1 MRIWFDMT
9 APAHPIVFRPV
20 IQRLREQDHEV
31 RVTARDYADT
41 LGLLRLHG
49 IEHDAF
55 GRHGGAGRARKL
67 AQLFSRS
74 RSMRRYGRDG
84 GFDLAVAHGSNDL
97 ALAAGWLGIPAVNM
111 FDYEFA
117 TLQHR
122 IGCRRAR
129 KVLTPDAI
137 PLERLER
144 YGVTAETHDPF
155 PGLKEDYYL
164 ADFEPDESVLD
175 ELGVDRARVL
185 VILRPPPDV
194 SLYHRRANV
203 LYPRVLEHLG
213 GRESVQ
219 AVVLP
224 RTAAQRAELA
234 TLSLPSL
241 IVPDGPIDAQS
252 LIAFADLVVSAGGTM
267 NREAVALGVPVYT
280 TYAARLGAVD
290 ERLMRDGLLRPLSDP
305 EAIELVKRDGAAPTR
320 TRRDPGVLVEKILGA
335 ASA

>member
-20 IQRLREQDHEV
+20 IQRLRDDGHEV
-31 RVTARDYADT
+31 KVTARDYADT

-49 IEHDAF
+49 IEYEAF

-67 AQLFSRS
+67 AQLVSRS
-74 RSMRRYGRDG
+74 RWMRGYGRRG
-84 GFDLAVAHGSNDL
+84 EFDLAVAHGSNDL
-97 ALAAGWLGIPAVNM
+97 ALAASWLGIPAVNM

-117 TLQHR
+117 TMQHK

-137 PLERLER
+137 PLQRLKR

-164 ADFEPDESVLD
+164 ADFEPDEGVPEQLGLD
-175 ELGVDRARVL
+175 RDRVL
-185 VILRPPPDV
+185 VVLRPPPDV

-213 GRESVQ
+213 RRDDVH

-234 TLSLPSL
+234 ASALPSL
-241 IVPDGPIDAQS
+241 VVPEGPIDAQS
-252 LIAFADLVVSAGGTM
+252 LIAFADVVVSAGGTM
-267 NREAVALGVPVYT
+267 NREAVSLGVPVYT

-290 ERLMRDGLLRPLSDP
+290 ERLMGEGRLRPLSDP
-305 EAIELVKRDGAAPTR
+305 EAIELVKRGGAAHPR
-320 TRRDPGVLVEKILGA
+320 TRRDPALLVEKILGA
-335 ASA
+335 ATS